1 MIKNTTLKFNQ
12 YFTDEM
18 ELKQLAKM
26 ANVNHCRRK

>member
-1 MIKNTTLKFNQ
+1 MIKNTLKFSE

-26 ANVNHCRRK
+26 ANSKHCRRK